1 MEKILRLSFA
11 NIKKHKKQTAL
22 LVLLITLCMAITSS
36 ALVGAIDINSIF
48 PRVSDELAVHKSAMF
63 ITEDY
68 YTDEMPD
75 LLKEDERV
83 TSADCVDALF
93 SSATKY
99 IDKTGEEQ
107 SLYMSFVPMDTML
120 QIQRFQPETTLS
132 DEEIAAMEHPI
143 YLPYAGRDSL
153 KSKYQ
158 PGETFDVVYGAKLF
172 SFTIAGFYES
182 VFMSETNMGFQMVV
196 NDSDYLALSRLVT
209 RNKMVLFDCE
219 PLDSCEKV
227 FNDFCKRAEELTGR
241 DVGYNTLGFAVYNNL
256 KMVSAVFSDIIIGV
270 MIFMSVVIFV
280 ASVIMIR
287 FRIAGDIQD
296 QIQSIGVLE
305 ALGYTSKEITLSY
318 TLEYLMTALAGIIIG
333 TGAGLALL
341 PMLHKVGMTLSGHH
355 ADLLAEP
362 LPIIL
367 TAAAIL
373 AFVGLIS
380 HVRASSVKKYPPVQA
395 FRKGI
400 ASHHFGKNR
409 FPLRSTRGSVHM
421 RLAMKGFFGNMRQN
435 IGLTVCIAV
444 SAIAAVI
451 GLMSADTFGTDLKA
465 ASQLAGTEMPEL
477 TVSVMKNADAE
488 DLAEKIRGMEGVR
501 RTQPGSFSLDFSE
514 WKSLYAFDRELIL
527 IPNCYTDFSECENIS
542 ATAGR
547 FPEHDNEM
555 AISKLLASMKQLKVG
570 DNITLECNSIKK
582 NYIISGTVPSVT
594 NGGMNVY
601 MTEAALKRIMPAYH
615 HSAVEI
621 YLEEGTDAA
630 EFQTRLMQT
639 YGKTVADT
647 RLGGNEGGT
656 MEDRLRA
663 SAEKRVAEY
672 LMNHGVNHVEYSIE
686 IDGKTISGTS
696 DSFVIKN
703 VQSLSHIMQT
713 QVGGYFK
720 AISATSW
727 VLMGLAGVVSMIIII
742 ALMEQTIRRQR
753 KELGIMLGLGYTTK
767 ELMVQLAMRI
777 MPAAVFAIILGTFG
791 AVALF
796 GAVMEMMVG
805 TAVVNIPMLA
815 AAVLIMTL
823 FCFTSA
829 YIGAG
834 RIKKISVTELMTE

>member
-11 NIKKHKKQTAL
+11 NIRKHKKQTAL
-22 LVLLITLCMAITSS
+22 LILLIILCMAITSS
-36 ALVGAIDINSIF
+36 ALAGAIDINSIF
-48 PRVSDELAVHKSAMF
+48 PRVSDKLAVHKSAMF
-63 ITEDY
+63 INEEY
-68 YTDEMPD
+68 YTDSMMD
-75 LLKEDERV
+75 LLLEDERV

-107 SLYMSFVPMDTML
+107 SLYMSFVPMDTVP
-120 QIQRFQPETTLS
+120 QIQRFKTETTLS
-132 DEEIAAMEHPI
+132 DAEIAALEHPI
-143 YLPYAGRDSL
+143 YLPFAGRDSL
-153 KSKYQ
+153 KSRYK

-182 VFMSETNMGFQMVV
+182 VFMANTSMGFQMVV
-196 NDSDYLALSRLVT
+196 SDSDYLTLSRLVT
-209 RNKMVLFDCE
+209 RQKMVLFDCDPAE
-219 PLDSCEKV
+219 CSDKV
-227 FNDFCKRAEELTGR
+227 FTDFNNRAEELTGR
-241 DVGYNTLGFAVYNNL
+241 DVGYNTLGFMTYSSM
-256 KMVSAVFSDIIIGV
+256 KITSAAFSDIIVAI
-270 MIFMSVVIFV
+270 MLFMSVVIFV
-280 ASVIMIR
+280 ASTIMIR

-305 ALGYTSKEITLSY
+305 ALGYTSKEISLSY
-318 TLEYLMTALAGIIIG
+318 TLEYLTTALAGIIA
-333 TGAGLALL
+333 GAAAGAALL
-341 PMLHKVGMTLSGHH
+341 PLLHKVGTTLSGHH
-355 ADLLAEP
+355 ADMLIEP
-362 LPIIL
+362 LPILL
-367 TAAAIL
+367 TAAVIL
-373 AFVGLIS
+373 AFVGLIA
-380 HVRASSVKKYPPVQA
+380 HIRASSVKKFPPVQA

-409 FPLRSTRGSVHM
+409 FPLRNTRGSVHI
-421 RLAMKGFFGNMRQN
+421 RLAMKGFFGNRRQN
-435 IGLTVCIAV
+435 IGLAVCIAV

-465 ASQLAGTEMPEL
+465 ANQLAGTEMPEI
-477 TVSVMKNADAE
+477 TVSVMKNADAD
-488 DLAEKIRGMEGVR
+488 DLAERISGMDGVR
-501 RTQPGSFSLDFSE
+501 KTKTGSFSLDISE
-514 WKSLYAFDRELIL
+514 WKSLYAFDREMTL
-527 IPNCYTDFSECENIS
+527 IPICYTDFSDCENIS

-547 FPEHDNEM
+547 LPEHDNEV
-555 AISKLLASMKQLKVG
+555 AISKLLATMKQLNVG
-570 DNITLECNSIKK
+570 DNLTLECNSIKK
-582 NYIISGTVPSVT
+582 NYVISGTVPSVT
-594 NGGMNVY
+594 NSGSNLY
-601 MTEAALKRIMPAYH
+601 ITEAALKRIIPAYH

-621 YLEEGTDAA
+621 YLEDGADKA
-630 EFQTRLMQT
+630 EFQTRLMQS

-647 RLGGNEGGT
+647 RLSGNEGGT

-663 SAEKRVAEY
+663 AAEKRVAEY

-703 VQSLSHIMQT
+703 IQNLAHIMQT
-713 QVGGYFK
+713 QIGGYFK

-742 ALMEQTIRRQR
+742 ALMEQTVRRQR
-753 KELGIMLGLGYTTK
+753 KDLGIMMGLGYTTK

-777 MPAAVFAIILGTFG
+777 MPAVLFAVILGTAG
-791 AVALF
+791 AVVLF
-796 GAVMEMMVG
+796 NVFMEILVGA
-805 TAVVNIPMLA
+805 AVLNIPMLI

-823 FCFTSA
+823 FCFASA